1 MKVLILLRSLLMV
14 VFGLHVIVIGS
25 GVLFP
30 GSEHLFG
37 KFADIQTEVAHC
49 RPPKKAA
56 QPAAITL

>member
-1 MKVLILLRSLLMV
+1 
-14 VFGLHVIVIGS
+14 VIGS